1 MAQRAGGVCST
12 ILCLFLLLAAC
23 GGKEKAPL
31 DPSLRARVDG
41 LNKEAFLN
49 RYSDI
54 PRSLDCGWQAL
65 TLVNDSLPGYTDGRM
80 RAFNNLAY
88 AYYMLDM
95 TDSAHAC
102 LDSVERLGPSGS
114 NAEVEH
120 TIAQLTRIRLLQREC
135 RLAESYGLLHDV
147 GDISSLRRQRHRND
161 ANAYLYDFARMEY
174 YITSLTLNY
183 HYRNDAVASSSGTEL
198 TPDTRDRM
206 QLILD
211 RVEAD
216 MPSFKCDYSEVLAL
230 NYAIAHSHYRLAA
243 VSTDKLP
250 ALSRAF
256 QYIEHS
262 QRILD
267 MPGHYCDYHQAN
279 LYQLRAFIG
288 ADTSWGDDLLRLHD
302 SLPLLPVSVDTVLDL
317 FHRSTDMFFDT
328 PDPYQHLGAVV
339 AAAEY
344 CLRVGDTVQAE
355 DYYAMALA
363 DTTWRDG
370 MAPKFEAMLYD
381 GLLRS
386 QLSTFDFRLSTWY
399 DRQVSLL
406 SFISKNERE
415 DVLLQRRLDTS
426 QSRNRFYAWA
436 TGIGAAF
443 VIILTIL
450 VFMLRRRSV
459 RLRRETLALQ
469 LAKRQDVERI
479 ANVETCL
486 SVLRHDI
493 NPFLSY
499 LQNKN
504 LSPALRQEVLD
515 QLLRTFDNI
524 KNWTNLSI
532 PSGLQ
537 FRAEYFPFDE
547 VAASAVAQCLNPR
560 PDTVRVVVKPSGIT
574 LWGDRL
580 LVEILL
586 RNLVANALQHT
597 AEGSVTIKCENVEM
611 CECVSEAKPLKH
623 SNINTL
629 THSRFAHITVADT
642 GTGMDAE
649 TLENL
654 FRADKPLNAANTAS
668 AQIVNPDTGHGFGL
682 ILCRYIIKLHDDNT
696 LRGCRIWAE
705 SHQQS
710 DAAGEHTPQS
720 LRDSSPNLGEQP
732 EIQTACGFDSDRGNR
747 RSATDSGAS
756 HSSPKLGEV
765 AQRAGGVCP
774 TNSQHG
780 TIMHVHLALQP

>member
-1 MAQRAGGVCST
+1 MKNPLHLLVLSSFF
-12 ILCLFLLLAAC
+12 FLLLAAC

-65 TLVNDSLPGYTDGRM
+65 TLVNDSLPGYADGRM

-537 FRAEYFPFDE
+537 FRPSVFALEEVFE
-547 VAASAVAQCLNPR
+547 SVAASC
-560 PDTVRVVVKPSGIT
+560 VRLDYDVDNIFYPNTLRVK
-574 LWGDRL
+574 GDRQ

-586 RNLVANALQHT
+586 RNLVNNALQHT
-597 AEGSVTIKCENVEM
+597 HEGKVTVYAEVCPDDN
-611 CECVSEAKPLKH
+611 
-623 SNINTL
+623 
-629 THSRFAHITVADT
+629 RFVHIEVDDT
-642 GTGMDAE
+642 GTGMDQD

-654 FRADKPLNAANTAS
+654 FRADKKMQAS
-668 AQIVNPDTGHGFGL
+668 PDPSAPHGTGFGL

-705 SHQQS
+705 SEPGQGSTFHCLLAGDGNEEWTPEPWRKNTS
-710 DAAGEHTPQS
+710 D
-720 LRDSSPNLGEQP
+720 
-732 EIQTACGFDSDRGNR
+732 
-747 RSATDSGAS
+747 
-756 HSSPKLGEV
+756 
-765 AQRAGGVCP
+765 
-774 TNSQHG
+774 
-780 TIMHVHLALQP
+780 

>member
-1 MAQRAGGVCST
+1 MKNAARS
-12 ILCLFLLLAAC
+12 LLLVAC
-23 GGKEKAPL
+23 CLLSACSSPSLAP
-31 DPSLRARVDG
+31 DPVLRARVDG

-102 LDSVERLGPSGS
+102 LDSVELLDPSGS

-524 KNWTNLSI
+524 KNWTSLSI

-537 FRAEYFPFDE
+537 FRASVFPLEE
-547 VAASAVAQCLNPR
+547 VFESVNASCARLDHDVDLIFYPTTLQ
-560 PDTVRVVVKPSGIT
+560 VR
-574 LWGDRL
+574 GDRQ

-586 RNLVANALQHT
+586 RNLVNNALQHT
-597 AEGSVTIKCENVEM
+597 PEGKVTVYAELYPDDN
-611 CECVSEAKPLKH
+611 
-623 SNINTL
+623 
-629 THSRFAHITVADT
+629 RFVHIEVDDT
-642 GTGMDAE
+642 GTGMDAD

-654 FRADKPLNAANTAS
+654 FRADKTIN
-668 AQIVNPDTGHGFGL
+668 VGHGFGL
-682 ILCRYIIKLHDDNT
+682 ILCRYIIKIHDDNT

-705 SHQQS
+705 STPGQGSTFHCLLASEGNKDWSPEPWRKNNKHDYGTHQ
-710 DAAGEHTPQS
+710 DN
-720 LRDSSPNLGEQP
+720 D
-732 EIQTACGFDSDRGNR
+732 CGR
-747 RSATDSGAS
+747 
-756 HSSPKLGEV
+756 
-765 AQRAGGVCP
+765 
-774 TNSQHG
+774 
-780 TIMHVHLALQP
+780 